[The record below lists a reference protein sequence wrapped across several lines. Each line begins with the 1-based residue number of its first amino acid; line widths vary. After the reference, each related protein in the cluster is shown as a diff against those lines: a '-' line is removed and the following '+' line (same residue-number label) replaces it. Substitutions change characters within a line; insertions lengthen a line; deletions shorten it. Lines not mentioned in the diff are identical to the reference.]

1 MNDEELTTFRR
12 RDIGFVFQNYNLV
25 PILNVYENIVLPVEL
40 DRGTVDRD
48 FLDDVVH
55 VLALE
60 DKLKSMTN
68 NLSGGQQQR
77 VAIARPLATKP
88 AILLAIIRSRFR

>member
-1 MNDEELTTFRR
+1 MN
-12 RDIGFVFQNYNLV
+12 
-25 PILNVYENIVLPVEL
+25 
-40 DRGTVDRD
+40 RD

-55 VLALE
+55 VFALE

-88 AILLAIIRSRFR
+88 TILLAIIRSRFR

>member
-1 MNDEELTTFRR
+1 M
-12 RDIGFVFQNYNLV
+12 Q
-25 PILNVYENIVLPVEL
+25 ILQTKQLKKYYGEAPNVTRAV
-40 DRGTVDRD
+40 
-48 FLDDVVH
+48 DDVVH

>member
-1 MNDEELTTFRR
+1 VN
-12 RDIGFVFQNYNLV
+12 
-25 PILNVYENIVLPVEL
+25 
-40 DRGTVDRD
+40 RD

-55 VLALE
+55 VFALE